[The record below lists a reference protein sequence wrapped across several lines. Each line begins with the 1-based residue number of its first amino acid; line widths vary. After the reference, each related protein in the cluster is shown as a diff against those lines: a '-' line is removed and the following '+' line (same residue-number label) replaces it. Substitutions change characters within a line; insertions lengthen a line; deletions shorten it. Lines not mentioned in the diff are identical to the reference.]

1 MLVRLYSGQIQGGL
15 PTDNGV
21 TTPGVLDRACRFV
34 YDGTFKSMDGEVRIT
49 PALLARI
56 AANHNARVMAHGGE
70 LPIGSCPPVQL
81 DHTKSARDTVGR
93 VVGLLAVSEQ
103 MIDGEMRAA
112 LLGTVRFLGAEN
124 VEKASDGRY
133 STVSIGADL
142 ATGELTEL
150 SVVPFPAATHATLLS
165 RGEDTMDKEKLKKH
179 LMKTAKCSAEE
190 AEDKLAK
197 MSDEEQA
204 KLGAE
209 ADEDEKK
216 LAAEKDEEEKK
227 LAAAKLA
234 EEEEEKKKLA
244 AGGNLPHPE
253 PDGDEGKRLSAAKPK
268 LVQLMGQANDAIR
281 LAKLEAKRAEVS
293 VRLSKARASALLTPA
308 EEKVLTGE
316 ITVGGKKVRLSECS
330 DDAIALAFA
339 VIEAREPVVHV
350 GQIGTVKP
358 VDLSKVGREVKL
370 ARVAEDTKIALSN
383 MPFTA
388 KMMAAS
394 QGKDGKTEPAL
405 RPADAASTAVVVE
418 DEPVQSGEAIASQEK
433 RLSALQDQITKLG
446 EITTAIAQALA

>member
-1 MLVRLYSGQIQGGL
+1 
-15 PTDNGV
+15 
-21 TTPGVLDRACRFV
+21 
-34 YDGTFKSMDGEVRIT
+34 MDGEVRIT
-49 PALLARI
+49 PVLLQRI
-56 AANHNARVMAHGGE
+56 AANHNARVLAAGGE
-70 LPIGSCPPVQL
+70 LPIGACPPVQL

-93 VVGLLAVSEQ
+93 VVGLLAVTEQ
-103 MIDGEMRAA
+103 LVDGEMRAA
-112 LLGTVRFLGAEN
+112 LIGTVRFLGAEN
-124 VEKASDGRY
+124 VEKATDGRY

-165 RGEDTMDKEKLKKH
+165 RGDDTMDKEKLKKH

-190 AEDKLAK
+190 ADEKLAK
-197 MSDEEQA
+197 MTDEEQA
-204 KLGAE
+204 KLSSE

-227 LAAAKLA
+227 LSAKLA

-244 AGGNLPHPE
+244 AGNLPHPE

-293 VRLSKARASALLTPA
+293 VRLSKARASAQLTPA

-316 ITVGGKKVRLSECS
+316 ITVGGKKVRLSDCS

-350 GQIGTVKP
+350 GQLGTVKP
-358 VDLSKVGREVKL
+358 VDLSKVGQQVKL

-388 KMMAAS
+388 KMMAAN
-394 QGKDGKTEPAL
+394 GKTAESASV
-405 RPADAASTAVVVE
+405 RPADAAAAPVVE
-418 DEPVQSGEAIASQEK
+418 QEEEPTQSTEAISSQEK